1 MKCFQAHS
9 RVYNAEKLL
18 LDIWII
24 PVGLGEYISILLY
37 ILCIYLMIHSFYI
50 FAVYEIAVMC
60 ERIYRL

>member
-1 MKCFQAHS
+1 MFN
-9 RVYNAEKLL
+9 NAEKLL

-24 PVGLGEYISILLY
+24 PRVGLGEYIYILLY